1 MAGWTQEDTRRFIAE
16 SELFSEI
23 PEDARA
29 GLVPA
34 ARPRT
39 VSADQT
45 VFKRG
50 DEGDSFF
57 MVAKGRVS
65 ITLELP
71 QGSQEVSTL
80 QAGDFFGEIAMLTRA
95 HRTAT
100 VTGLE
105 DTVVLEF
112 PADEILPLC
121 RQHAKFKERIA
132 RVGATRSRE
141 SLEKMLEE

>member
-1 MAGWTQEDTRRFIAE
+1 MTDWTQDDTQRFLAE

-29 GLVPA
+29 GLAPA
-34 ARPRT
+34 ARPRA
-39 VSADQT
+39 VSADEV

-50 DEGDSFF
+50 DTGDSLFV
-57 MVAKGRVS
+57 VAKGKVS

-100 VTGLE
+100 VTGVE
-105 DTVVLEF
+105 ETVVLEF

-121 RQHAKFKERIA
+121 REHAKFKERIA
-132 RVGATRSRE
+132 RTGATRSRE
-141 SLEKMLEE
+141 SLEKMIEE

>member
-1 MAGWTQEDTRRFIAE
+1 MTDWTLEDTQRFLSGA
-16 SELFSEI
+16 ELFTEI
-23 PEDARA
+23 PEDARTSLA
-29 GLVPA
+29 PA
-34 ARPRT
+34 ARPRVVT
-39 VSADQT
+39 AGEV

-57 MVAKGRVS
+57 VVARGKVS

-100 VTGLE
+100 VTGVE
-105 DTVVLEF
+105 ETVVLEF

-121 RQHAKFKERIA
+121 RQHAKFKEQIA
-132 RVGATRSRE
+132 RTGATRSRE
-141 SLEKMLEE
+141 SLEKMIEE

>member
-1 MAGWTQEDTRRFIAE
+1 MADWTQEDTRRFLAE
-16 SELFSEI
+16 SELFSQI

-29 GLVPA
+29 GLETAAQPKIVPA
-34 ARPRT
+34 DE
-39 VSADQT
+39 V

-57 MVAKGRVS
+57 VVAKGKVS

-71 QGSQEVSTL
+71 QGDQEVSTL
-80 QAGDFFGEIAMLTRA
+80 QPGDFFGEIAMLTRA

-100 VTGLE
+100 VKGVE

-112 PADEILPLC
+112 PADQILPLC
-121 RQHAKFKERIA
+121 RQNAKFKERIA

>member
-1 MAGWTQEDTRRFIAE
+1 MTDWTQEDTRRFLSE

-29 GLVPA
+29 GLAPA
-34 ARPRT
+34 ARPRA
-39 VSADQT
+39 VSADEI

-57 MVAKGRVS
+57 VVAKGKVS

-80 QAGDFFGEIAMLTRA
+80 QPGDFFGEIAMLTRA

-100 VTGLE
+100 VRGVE
-105 DTVVLEF
+105 DTIVLEF
-112 PADEILPLC
+112 PADQILPLC
-121 RQHAKFKERIA
+121 RQHAKLKERIA
-132 RVGATRSRE
+132 RTGATRSRE

>member
-1 MAGWTQEDTRRFIAE
+1 MTDWTQEDTRRFLAE

-29 GLVPA
+29 GLLPA
-34 ARPRT
+34 AQPRT
-39 VSADQT
+39 VSADDV
-45 VFKRG
+45 VFRRG
-50 DEGDSFF
+50 DTGDSLFL
-57 MVAKGRVS
+57 VARGKVS

-71 QGSQEVSTL
+71 SGSQEVSTL
-80 QAGDFFGEIAMLTRA
+80 QPGDFFGEIAMLTRA

-132 RVGATRSRE
+132 RTGATRSRE

>member
-1 MAGWTQEDTRRFIAE
+1 MDDWTQEDTRRFLAE

-29 GLVPA
+29 GLAPT
-34 ARPRT
+34 ARPKIL
-39 VSADQT
+39 SADEI

-57 MVAKGRVS
+57 VVAKGKVS

-80 QAGDFFGEIAMLTRA
+80 QKGDFFGEIAMLTRA

-100 VTGLE
+100 VKGVE
-105 DTVVLEF
+105 DTIVLEF
-112 PADEILPLC
+112 PADQILPLC
-121 RQHAKFKERIA
+121 RQHARFKERIA

>member
-1 MAGWTQEDTRRFIAE
+1 MDDWTQEDTRRFLAE

-29 GLVPA
+29 GLAPA
-34 ARPRT
+34 ARPKIL
-39 VSADQT
+39 SADEI

-57 MVAKGRVS
+57 VVAKGKVS

-80 QAGDFFGEIAMLTRA
+80 QKGDFFGEIAMLTRA

-100 VTGLE
+100 VKGVE
-105 DTVVLEF
+105 DTIVLEF
-112 PADEILPLC
+112 PADQILPLC
-121 RQHAKFKERIA
+121 RQHARFKERIA

>member
-1 MAGWTQEDTRRFIAE
+1 MTDWTQEDTQHFLSE
-16 SELFSEI
+16 SELFSQI
-23 PEDARA
+23 PDDARA
-29 GLVPA
+29 SLVPA
-34 ARPRT
+34 ATART
-39 VSADQT
+39 VSSGDV

-50 DEGDSFF
+50 DEGDSLFV
-57 MVAKGRVS
+57 VARGKVS

-80 QAGDFFGEIAMLTRA
+80 QKGDFFGEIAMMTRA

-100 VTGLE
+100 VTGVEETTL
-105 DTVVLEF
+105 LEF

-132 RVGATRSRE
+132 RTGATRSRE
-141 SLEKMLEE
+141 SLEKMIEE

>member
-1 MAGWTQEDTRRFIAE
+1 MTDWTQEDTRQFIAE
-16 SELFSEI
+16 AELFSKI

-29 GLVPA
+29 GLAPA
-34 ARPRT
+34 ARPRV
-39 VSADQT
+39 VSADEV

-57 MVAKGRVS
+57 VVAKGKVS

-71 QGSQEVSTL
+71 TGSQEVSTL
-80 QAGDFFGEIAMLTRA
+80 QPGDFFGEIAMLTRA

-100 VTGLE
+100 VTGVE
-105 DTVVLEF
+105 ETVVLEF

-132 RVGATRSRE
+132 RTGATRSRE
-141 SLEKMLEE
+141 SLEKMIEE

>member
-1 MAGWTQEDTRRFIAE
+1 MTDWTQEDTRQFLAE

-23 PEDARA
+23 PEDDRT

-34 ARPRT
+34 AQPRT
-39 VSADQT
+39 VSADEV

-50 DEGDSFF
+50 DTGDSLF
-57 MVAKGRVS
+57 VIAKGKVS

-80 QAGDFFGEIAMLTRA
+80 QVGDFFGEIAMLTRA

-100 VTGLE
+100 VTGIE
-105 DTVVLEF
+105 ETVVLEF
-112 PADEILPLC
+112 PADKILPLC

-132 RVGATRSRE
+132 RAGATRSRE

>member
-1 MAGWTQEDTRRFIAE
+1 MTDWTQEDTRRFLTE
-16 SELFSEI
+16 SELFSII

-29 GLVPA
+29 GLAPA

-39 VSADQT
+39 VSADEV

-57 MVAKGRVS
+57 VVAKGKVS

-71 QGSQEVSTL
+71 TGSQEVSTL
-80 QAGDFFGEIAMLTRA
+80 EPGDFFGEIAMLTRA

-100 VTGLE
+100 VTGVE

-141 SLEKMLEE
+141 SLEKMIEE

>member
-1 MAGWTQEDTRRFIAE
+1 MSDWTQEDTRRFLAE

-29 GLVPA
+29 GLVPS
-34 ARPRT
+34 ART
-39 VSADQT
+39 KIVSVKEI

-57 MVAKGRVS
+57 VVAKGKVS

-71 QGSQEVSTL
+71 QGAQEVSTL
-80 QAGDFFGEIAMLTRA
+80 QQGDFFGEIAMLTRS

-100 VTGLE
+100 VTGVE
-105 DTVVLEF
+105 ETVVLEF

-121 RQHAKFKERIA
+121 RQHPKFKERIA
-132 RVGATRSRE
+132 RTGATRSRE
-141 SLEKMLEE
+141 SLEKMIEE

>member
-1 MAGWTQEDTRRFIAE
+1 MTDWTPEDTRQFLDQTG
-16 SELFSEI
+16 LFSEI

-29 GLVPA
+29 GLAQVA
-34 ARPRT
+34 QPRS
-39 VSADQT
+39 VST
-45 VFKRG
+45 NEVVFKRS

-57 MVAKGRVS
+57 VVAKGKVS

-71 QGSQEVSTL
+71 SGSQEVSTL

-100 VTGLE
+100 VTGVE

-121 RQHAKFKERIA
+121 RQHPKFKERIA
-132 RVGATRSRE
+132 RTGAARSRE
-141 SLEKMLEE
+141 SLEKMIEE